1 MGDCKKNM
9 QPSKAN
15 DSGAGDKSGIFGKI
29 LPRRN
34 KRDLTPGD
42 SAKHYADNIV
52 DADHKLQEILAAK
65 EADLKA
71 EKGREVENSLKLGN
85 LRAQQMY
92 LDAIVDLMHDYME
105 IGK

>member
-9 QPSKAN
+9 QPSVQSNTAKS
-15 DSGAGDKSGIFGKI
+15 DDKGIFGKI

-34 KRDLTPGD
+34 KRDIAQGD

-52 DADHKLQEILAAK
+52 DADTKLQEIIATK
-65 EADLKA
+65 QADLKA
-71 EKGREVENSLKLGN
+71 EKGKEIENSLKLGN
-85 LRAQQMY
+85 LKAQQMY
-92 LDAIVDLMHDYME
+92 LDAIIDLMHDYMH

>member
-9 QPSKAN
+9 QPSANSAPKAK
-15 DSGAGDKSGIFGKI
+15 DSGIFGRI
-29 LPRRN
+29 LPRKN

-52 DADHKLQEILAAK
+52 EADSKLQEILATK

-71 EKGREVENSLKLGN
+71 EKGKEVENSLKLGN